1 MLDEA
6 IRIPGTNIRIGL
18 DALLGLLPGGGD
30 VAGGLLSGLI
40 ILQAAR
46 DGAPA
51 TVLGRMLGNVALDVV
66 AGAVPLLGDIFDVA
80 WRANSRNIRLLQ
92 SWRERPVSTKR
103 SSRVTVAVIL
113 GALVLLI
120 ALAVWGSI
128 ALFGALFDSLRG
140 T

>member
-30 VAGGLLSGLI
+30 VAGGLLSGVI

-46 DGAPA
+46 DGAPGA
-51 TVLGRMLGNVALDVV
+51 VLGRMLGNVALDVV
-66 AGAVPLLGDIFDVA
+66 VGAVPLLGDIFDVA
-80 WRANSRNIRLLQ
+80 WRANTRNIRLLQ

-103 SSRVTVAVIL
+103 SSRVTVVVIL